1 MTARLAMAIGTAT
14 LVMAALGP
22 AAADEHELT
31 PIPGSF
37 LVTLEEGADRGP
49 LKGLLRVFGAE
60 LHHDYALT
68 PERVNVR
75 GVPPGVEV
83 ALARVPGVRSV
94 VPDYEVHAH
103 LAESVLLIGADSV
116 MAQTGGGAGIH
127 VCVLDTGINPAHL
140 MFEDTPSR
148 IGAWKDFV
156 NGNADPYDDDG
167 HGSNVA
173 GIVAGRTGLFLGNDP
188 FQGVAPGATLY
199 VGKVLDGSGTGAFS
213 DLHAA
218 IDWCAGLA
226 ADSPYPRADVINMS
240 LGAGGFSEV
249 CDATDPTGT
258 APVVNAAAAAGVL
271 LVSSAGNDGFNNGA
285 GTPACASGS
294 MAIGA
299 TYDANMRRQVFVGCT
314 DRKPRQD
321 RIACFSNRWDFLD
334 VVAPGCVS
342 HSADGEEVA
351 TVVGMCGTSQA
362 SPHVAGLGALV
373 MAENSGYTADEVR
386 ACINGT
392 ALDLGDPGFDRAYGN
407 GRIQAAPAV
416 TCNLAGG
423 CTPTETSEASCGDE
437 VDNDC
442 DGLVDAD
449 DPDCTAESDPTCGA
463 NKDACSVDGDC
474 CSGSCRGGKCRGN

>member
-1 MTARLAMAIGTAT
+1 MTARLAMAIGTAA
-14 LVMAALGP
+14 LVMAAFGP

-60 LHHDYALT
+60 LRHEYALT

-83 ALARVPGVRSV
+83 ALSRVPGVRSV
-94 VPDYEVHAH
+94 APDYEVHAH
-103 LAESVLLIGADSV
+103 LAESVPLIGADSV
-116 MAQTGGGAGIH
+116 MAQTGGGVGIR
-127 VCVLDTGINPAHL
+127 VCILDTDINPAHL
-140 MFEDTPSR
+140 MFEDEPSR

-156 NGNADPYDDDG
+156 NGKADPYDDEG

-173 GIVAGRTGLFLGNDP
+173 GIVAGRTGLFLGSDP

-199 VGKVLDGSGTGAFS
+199 VGKVLDGSGTGSFS
-213 DLHAA
+213 DLQAA
-218 IDWCAGLA
+218 IGWCVNLG
-226 ADSPYPRADVINMS
+226 ADVISMS

-249 CDATDPTGT
+249 CDGESDPTGT

-271 LVSSAGNDGFNNGA
+271 VVSSAGNDGFNNGA

-299 TYDANMRRQVFVGCT
+299 TYDANMRRQVFLGCA
-314 DRKPRQD
+314 DGKPRQD
-321 RIACFSNRWDFLD
+321 QIACFSNRWDFLD

-342 HSADGEEVA
+342 HSADGEEAA

-373 MAENSGYTADEVR
+373 MAGNPGYTADKVR
-386 ACINGT
+386 QCINGT
-392 ALDLGDPGFDRAYGN
+392 ALDLGDPGFDRTYGN

-423 CTPTETSEASCGDE
+423 CTATEEREATCDDTI
-437 VDNDC
+437 DNDC
-442 DGLVDAD
+442 DGLVDGD
-449 DPDCTAESDPTCGA
+449 DADCTAAADPPPPTCGG
-463 NKDACSVDGDC
+463 NKDTCSVGGDC
-474 CSGSCRGGKCRGN
+474 CSGTCRGGKCRGN